1 MSTLPTLQALINN
14 QPKANPVYIKPYRA
28 LNGIQADAV
37 LEEEHE
43 DELVVTE
50 HPVEQGAT
58 ITDHAYKLPAR
69 VTLTYGWSMGSPQ
82 NVGSDITFLKDIYN
96 KFLQLQNART
106 LFAIYTGKRTYQ
118 NMILQAIRI
127 DTTRETENSILVRAT
142 CREVLLATT
151 QTITV
156 PNPNNMT
163 NPQNNAPTLNS
174 GQVGL
179 IPGSNYNP
187 NGGSN

>member
-14 QPKANPVYIKPYRA
+14 NPTPTPVYIKPYRA

-37 LEEEHE
+37 IEEEHE

-58 ITDHAYKLPAR
+58 ISDHAYKMPAR
-69 VTLTYGWSMGSPQ
+69 LTLTYGWSMGSPQ
-82 NVGSDITFLKDIYN
+82 NIGANTTFLKDVYN
-96 KFLQLQNART
+96 KFLTLQNART
-106 LFAIYTGKRTYQ
+106 LFAVYTGKRTYQ
-118 NMILQAIRI
+118 NMILQSIRV
-127 DTTRETENSILVRAT
+127 DTTKETENSILIRAT
-142 CREVLLATT
+142 CREILLATT

-156 PNPNNMT
+156 PNANNMV

-179 IPGSNYNP
+179 TPGTNYNSG
-187 NGGSN
+187 GGS